1 MYDLAQAQRTRL
13 ERELEMARAGHDLQ
27 DEYYGDA
34 RFAAAISA
42 APAEAP
48 ALLAHLLA
56 DLFAFTASESLEP
69 CFERMHGHVAWKG
82 KDYVQQ
88 TPRSP

>member
-1 MYDLAQAQRTRL
+1 MTSFRAALVIYTDGLTEAQN
-13 ERELEMARAGHDLQ
+13 LQ

-34 RFAAAISA
+34 RF

-56 DLFAFTASESLEP
+56 DLSAFTASESLEDDVTL
-69 CFERMHGHVAWKG
+69 FVVTNE
-82 KDYVQQ
+82 
-88 TPRSP
+88 S

>member
-1 MYDLAQAQRTRL
+1 LYDLAQAQRTRL
-13 ERELEMARAGHDLQ
+13 ERELEMARAGQDLQ

-56 DLFAFTASESLEP
+56 DLSAFTASESLADDVTL
-69 CFERMHGHVAWKG
+69 FVVTIA
-82 KDYVQQ
+82 
-88 TPRSP
+88 S